1 MAAEWEEWAVADE
14 GEMEVE
20 SAAVLCIIFAD
31 IGECL
36 QSIDET
42 FLFDESS
49 ALDEI
54 FARSRRC
61 GIEGGDFDAEAPRF
75 DFFGGRAEFDEEV
88 VELVAG
94 G

>member
-61 GIEGGDFDAEAPRF
+61 GVECGDFDAEAPRF

>member
-1 MAAEWEEWAVADE
+1 
-14 GEMEVE
+14 MEVE

-54 FARSRRC
+54 FARSRRG

-75 DFFGGRAEFDEEV
+75 DFFGRAEFDEEG

>member
-61 GIEGGDFDAEAPRF
+61 GVECGDFDAEAPRF

-88 VELVAG
+88 VELGAG